1 MRRRNA
7 ISSKRRRKPSAR
19 KPIGLAKE
27 APLAYNHLM
36 QIIIDGYNFI
46 GRQKGL
52 RGDLEGKRA
61 RLIEQLSAYR
71 RIKNIP
77 VTVVFDGSGK
87 GETGRT
93 GGVEVIFSGYGESAD
108 DVIVRLAGDFRE
120 GCTVVSSDRAVQDQ
134 VRRSGGVALYS
145 GEFEARLH
153 AALDHQEGEIPL
165 KEPLDEADP
174 PRPSEKKGNP
184 HKRSKAERRR
194 QGRLK
199 RL

>member
-1 MRRRNA
+1 MSR
-7 ISSKRRRKPSAR
+7 SALTLAR
-19 KPIGLAKE
+19 VSPFILAK
-27 APLAYNHLM
+27 APPDAYNPLM

-61 RLIEQLSAYR
+61 RLIEQLTAYR
-71 RIKNIP
+71 RIKALTI
-77 VTVVFDGSGK
+77 TVVFDGSGK
-87 GETGRT
+87 GESQRT
-93 GGVEVIFSGYGESAD
+93 GGIEVIFSGYGESAD
-108 DVIVRLAGDFRE
+108 DVIVRMAEDLRE

-134 VRRSGGVALYS
+134 VRQSGGVALYS

-153 AALDHQEGEIPL
+153 AALHQGGEPPT
-165 KEPLDEADP
+165 KEDRDETEP
-174 PRPSEKKGNP
+174 PRPTEKKGNP
-184 HKRSKAERRR
+184 HKLSKAERRR

>member
-1 MRRRNA
+1 
-7 ISSKRRRKPSAR
+7 
-19 KPIGLAKE
+19 
-27 APLAYNHLM
+27 M

-61 RLIEQLSAYR
+61 RLIEQLTIYR
-71 RIKNIP
+71 RIKKLP

-87 GETGRT
+87 GEADRT
-93 GGVEVIFSGYGESAD
+93 GGIEVIFSGYGESAD
-108 DVIVRLAGDFRE
+108 DVIVRMAEALRE

-134 VRRSGGVALYS
+134 VRRSGGVALYA

-153 AALDHQEGEIPL
+153 AALDQKGEPPP
-165 KEPLDEADP
+165 KEERDETEP
-174 PRPSEKKGNP
+174 PRPTEKKGNP
-184 HKRSKAERRR
+184 HKLSKAERRR

>member
-1 MRRRNA
+1 
-7 ISSKRRRKPSAR
+7 
-19 KPIGLAKE
+19 
-27 APLAYNHLM
+27 M
-36 QIIIDGYNFI
+36 QIIVDGYNFI

-61 RLIEQLSAYR
+61 RLIEQLTAYR
-71 RIKNIP
+71 RIKNLP

-87 GETGRT
+87 GGAERT
-93 GGVEVIFSGYGESAD
+93 GGVEVIFSGVGESAD
-108 DVIVRLAGDFRE
+108 DVIVRMAEDLRE

-134 VRRSGGVALYS
+134 IRRSGGVALYS
-145 GEFEARLH
+145 GEFETRLH
-153 AALDHQEGEIPL
+153 AALQQGGEPPS
-165 KEPLDEADP
+165 KEPLDEKEPP
-174 PRPSEKKGNP
+174 PRPAEKKGNP

>member
-1 MRRRNA
+1 M
-7 ISSKRRRKPSAR
+7 
-19 KPIGLAKE
+19 
-27 APLAYNHLM
+27 HL
-36 QIIIDGYNFI
+36 IIDGYNFI

-61 RLIEQLSAYR
+61 RLIEQLTAYR
-71 RIKNIP
+71 RIKALP

-87 GETGRT
+87 GAAVRT
-93 GGVEVIFSGYGESAD
+93 GGIEVIFSGHGESAD
-108 DVIVRLAGDFRE
+108 EVIVRMAEDLRE
-120 GCTVVSSDRAVQDQ
+120 GCTVVSSDRAVRDQ
-134 VRRSGGVALYS
+134 VERRGAVALYS

-153 AALDHQEGEIPL
+153 AALHQEGTLPTE
-165 KEPLDEADP
+165 KPLDETEPA
-174 PRPSEKKGNP
+174 RPAEKKGNP

>member
-1 MRRRNA
+1 
-7 ISSKRRRKPSAR
+7 
-19 KPIGLAKE
+19 
-27 APLAYNHLM
+27 M

-61 RLIEQLSAYR
+61 RLIEQLAAYR
-71 RIKNIP
+71 RIKNLP

-87 GETGRT
+87 GEAERT
-93 GGVEVIFSGYGESAD
+93 GGIEVIFSGYGESAD
-108 DVIVRLAGDFRE
+108 DVIVRMAEALRE

-134 VRRSGGVALYS
+134 VRRSGAVALYA

-153 AALDHQEGEIPL
+153 AALDQNAAPPP
-165 KEPLDEADP
+165 KEEADERGP
-174 PRPSEKKGNP
+174 TRPEKKGNP